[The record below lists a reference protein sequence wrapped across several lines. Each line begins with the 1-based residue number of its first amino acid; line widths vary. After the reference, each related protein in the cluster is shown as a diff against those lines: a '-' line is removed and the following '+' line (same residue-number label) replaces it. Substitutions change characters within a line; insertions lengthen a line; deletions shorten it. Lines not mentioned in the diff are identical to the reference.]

1 MAKMRLV
8 AYRKPVAGSSDIQT
22 YELDLQ
28 ESPNVSLNFQFSDIK
43 EPEKRKA
50 SYSQTF
56 KLPFTNNNN
65 EFFQNWFNVNL
76 TQLVFST
83 REKFSAV
90 LFYGTTTQ
98 FEGFIQLKSVY
109 KKAQVYEVV
118 LMSNTADLFS
128 VIGEQRLKDVF
139 LNDDGT
145 YSNEFNHTFN
155 AINLSASWGA
165 GLVNSSGV
173 SLYDSDAGVS
183 KIVYPISITKERF
196 YYDIT
201 TAEYLN
207 MNQTASNALGINAG
221 AKSVDI
227 TQFRPAIQL
236 RALFRL
242 IIAKAGFSY
251 TSDFIDGSYFGKL
264 FMTTS
269 NEFARPAPFVESDTS
284 TPDGFFFGAID
295 EEPDIIY
302 FDGPIGCGSDD
313 PLPMFPINLNVASD
327 PNSVYDAT
335 YGTFKR
341 VDTEM
346 QGLVVDWG
354 FYFGSAVD
362 TCDNSDA
369 VEITMFLYKWD
380 ETNNVIDTSV
390 CYSSEV
396 VFSEEEVATWG
407 YGVFAELPLT
417 EVPVNTKVKIMW
429 SVSGIEKTSGGADSD
444 YWVQPAY
451 LVYTETQMFYTI
463 ITANYNIGST
473 NIYGGV
479 VDMPQNIGET
489 LTQKSFLKEIIERFN
504 LVILSDPENPDNLII
519 KPYNDYINEGETKFW
534 TDKLDVS
541 KEIIVSDTTTLQK
554 KSIILSDL
562 DDEDLMNKTIREFLP
577 SISVYGKLQI
587 DEVNNDFAKGELK
600 NNAVC
605 SPYINQMVFKND
617 DSGNNTTD
625 LPNMAVQYDIGY
637 EKNDEGFTVPKLD
650 ATKPKLF
657 YYCGTATTVKNT
669 QNETVT
675 YYLHNITATG
685 TATAY
690 NFTTY
695 PVCTPYDI
703 TPVDNAYTLTP
714 ANKSLNWNFAPPAAP
729 NLTVF
734 TYSSNTINWGVN
746 ALYFLYWKEYLDQLY
761 SVDARVMDCYL
772 NLDAVDIFSFKFNDQ
787 IFIKDSYW
795 RILDIKNYQVGANTS
810 TKVKLIKILDTLEPS
825 GDYVVSTNSQGFN
838 QFGFWWLWCPTSNP
852 SCSPTVWT
860 DEESCVGYGGTWVTS
875 FTLNAPLHPCVAST
889 GSLPISLKS
898 LFSNMSLFSGSNAK
912 SIIYSKLQRK
922 SKPFVVGSGNT
933 RTSRLLLPPT
943 SNDMVI
949 KYTSANKDKPQVDG
963 EIHRLVLSGYTEGNT
978 RGFAYVEGDST
989 RSKINIP
996 VNSNVLIRVNGTATV
1011 VGGTSA
1017 TYVSGT
1023 TEGFAWYT
1031 AFKNVGG
1038 SITQL
1043 STTGGQQEFSI
1054 REGANPTTCTL
1065 YIEASTGE
1073 ITFGLDDSQTD
1084 TKRVWALSVEL
1095 SVQSLP
1101 NLYFNYGD
1109 NGAVWQNSRL
1119 LYFQDNNLLI
1129 WN

>member
-28 ESPNVSLNFQFSDIK
+28 ENPSVSLNFQFSDIK

-56 KLPFTNNNN
+56 KLPFTDNNN

-145 YSNEFNHTFN
+145 YSNEFNHVFSAT
-155 AINLSASWGA
+155 NLSASWGNSLQNTA
-165 GLVNSSGV
+165 GT

-196 YYDIT
+196 YYQGNVE
-201 TAEYLN
+201 EYLN
-207 MNQTASNALGINAG
+207 MNQTASNTLGVDAG

-236 RALFRL
+236 RALFKL

-251 TSDFIDGSYFGKL
+251 TSDFIDGNYFGKL
-264 FMTTS
+264 FMTTG
-269 NEFARPAPFVESDTS
+269 NEFDRPAPFVESDAS
-284 TPDGFFFGAID
+284 TPDGFFFGGANSQPDALYIGDSMGCSLNDPSVFVPFTAD
-295 EEPDIIY
+295 E
-302 FDGPIGCGSDD
+302 G
-313 PLPMFPINLNVASD
+313 SD
-327 PNSVYDAT
+327 PNSIWDAT
-335 YGTFKR
+335 YNNFKR

-346 QGLVVDWG
+346 QSLTLNFVLQMNSGV
-354 FYFGSAVD
+354 GSCNTSGRTV
-362 TCDNSDA
+362 SM
-369 VEITMFLYKWD
+369 VLYKWD
-380 ETNNVIDTSV
+380 DTNNVVDNSV
-390 CYSSEV
+390 AYWGQPIISFSGNDAVSYPMEV
-396 VFSEEEVATWG
+396 EI
-407 YGVFAELPLT
+407 PIINM
-417 EVPVNTKVKIMW
+417 PVNTKAQIMW
-429 SVSGIEKTSGGADSD
+429 TVTGVEQVGGQPDGFVRLGQLGIYGGSNGW
-444 YWVQPAY
+444 YN
-451 LVYTETQMFYTI
+451 L
-463 ITANYNIGST
+463 ITANYNVGST
-473 NIYGGV
+473 NIYGGN
-479 VDMPQNIGET
+479 VDIPQNIGEN
-489 LTQKSFLKEIIERFN
+489 LTQKSFIKDIIERFN
-504 LVILSDPENPDNLII
+504 LVVLSDPEDAGNLII
-519 KPYNDYINEGETKFW
+519 KPYNDYIQEGGTKFW

-541 KEIIVSDTTTLQK
+541 KEVVVSDTTTLQK
-554 KSIILSDL
+554 KKIILSDL
-562 DDEDLMNKTIREFLP
+562 DDNDLMNKSIREFLP
-577 SISVYGKLQI
+577 SVSVYGKLQI
-587 DEVNNDFAKGELK
+587 DEVTNDFAKGELK
-600 NNAVC
+600 NNAVF
-605 SPYINQMVFKND
+605 SPFINQMVFVND
-617 DSGNNTTD
+617 DDGNNTTE
-625 LPNMAVQYDIGY
+625 LPNMAVQYEIGY
-637 EKNDEGFTVPKLD
+637 EANDEGFTVPKLES
-650 ATKPKLF
+650 TKPKLF
-657 YYCGTATTVKNT
+657 YYCGTATTVKDVADAS
-669 QNETVT
+669 VT

-703 TPVDNAYTLTP
+703 TPVDNEYTLTP
-714 ANKSLNWNFAPPAAP
+714 ANKSLNWNFAPPSAP

-734 TYSSNTINWGVN
+734 NYQSNSINWGVN

-761 SVDARVMDCYL
+761 SVDARIMDCYL

-795 RILDIKNYQVGANTS
+795 RILEIKNYQVGANTS
-810 TKVKLIKILDTLEPS
+810 TKVRLIKILDTLEPA
-825 GDYVVSTNSQGFN
+825 GDYVVSTDADGSN
-838 QFGFWWLWCPTSNP
+838 QYGPFFLFCPSTNP
-852 SCSPTVWT
+852 SCTPTAFVT
-860 DEESCVGYGGTWVTS
+860 EESCISYGGTPVVS
-875 FTLNAPLHPCVAST
+875 VNANAPLYPCLAST

-933 RTSRLLLPPT
+933 RDSRLLLPPT
-943 SNDMVI
+943 SNDLII
-949 KYTSANKDKPQVDG
+949 KYTSADKNKPQVEG

-978 RGFAYVEGDST
+978 RGYAYVEGDST
-989 RSKINIP
+989 RSRIKIPN
-996 VNSNVLIRVNGTATV
+996 NSNVLIRVNGTATV

-1038 SITQL
+1038 SIIQL

-1065 YIEASTGE
+1065 HIEASTGE

-1084 TKRVWALSVEL
+1084 TKRVWSLSVEL

-1109 NGAVWQNSRL
+1109 DAAVFQNSRL
-1119 LYFQDNNLLI
+1119 IYFQDNNLLI